1 MLASGAGTLTVTGI
15 SIQEQVIPN
24 SDGSSIVLQQRKE
37 VQRQVKTLAP
47 QLDFTGVDF
56 CSEEQIKL
64 IKKLQL
70 FSYNPY
76 NVEKLE
82 YRAIRDSKCLI
93 ATVQTNFGVDV
104 TDHDNFSSKI
114 ETTVS
119 NKWKKF

>member
-24 SDGSSIVLQQRKE
+24 ADGSSIVFQQRKE
-37 VQRQVKTLAP
+37 VQRQVKILAP

-70 FSYNPY
+70 FPY

-82 YRAIRDSKCLI
+82 YRAIKDIKCLI